1 MARKREGMDKQLFE
15 ETKKRFQTILE
26 YTTINGFVDEEGE
39 EPQQDAPPQDDMQGG
54 GPMPPQGGDMGG
66 DDMGTPPPM
75 GGPQGGADQGM
86 SPMDGQQ
93 GGPGMPPQGEQPPQG
108 PQGFDPQMDMTQGD
122 FAEEQPA
129 PDQPGPEDDVV
140 DITDLT
146 DAQEDT
152 QKDVE
157 KLDNKFGAI
166 MKQLGAFEELIKD
179 NDAKIE
185 DLKAEFERRNPTQVE
200 KLSMNTAKGGP
211 FTVSPE
217 EYWDKKEATSNYSTE
232 DDDNGKE
239 QGQYV
244 ITANDINGSV
254 DWHNIA
260 RSLGDDFIMH
270 QTLNEALKF

>member
-26 YTTINGFVDEEGE
+26 YTVIGGTMDEADDDN
-39 EPQQDAPPQDDMQGG
+39 QQDVPPQDDMQGAA
-54 GPMPPQGGDMGG
+54 PMPPQGGDMGG
-66 DDMGTPPPM
+66 GDMGAPPPM

-86 SPMDGQQ
+86 PPMDGQQ
-93 GGPGMPPQGEQPPQG
+93 GDQGMPPQGEQAPQG
-108 PQGFDPQMDMTQGD
+108 PAGFDPQGDMGGGDMTQAD
-122 FAEEQPA
+122 FAGDQPA
-129 PDQPGPEDDVV
+129 PEDDVV

-152 QKDVE
+152 QKDIE

-217 EYWDKKEATSNYSTE
+217 EYWDEKEATSNYSTE

-244 ITANDINGSV
+244 ITANDVNGAV

-270 QTLNEALKF
+270 QTLNEALKY